1 MAHLYF
7 LMKEPGQTDRL
18 LIWDTRTLSIGRSP
32 ENEPHR

>member
-18 LIWDTRTLSIGRSP
+18 LIWDTRTLSIGK
-32 ENEPHR
+32 